1 MRHDDAPRKAA
12 PGGKRGRD
20 PGVIIG
26 ESGVLIVV
34 AIRRLRLTGKAESF
48 PLPR

>member
-1 MRHDDAPRKAA
+1 MTARRARRRR
-12 PGGKRGRD
+12 GGKRGRD

-26 ESGVLIVV
+26 ESGLLIVV
-34 AIRRLRLTGKAESF
+34 AIRRLRLTRKAKSF